1 MDSSRE
7 AHLLT
12 KRLIFIITDYRVSFL
27 SLSSACYIGLLGS
40 GCFSGNFVLFCFLTF
55 QKGGGIVSHEYKH
68 E

>member
-7 AHLLT
+7 ADLLT
-12 KRLIFIITDYRVSFL
+12 KRLIFIISDYRVSFL

-40 GCFSGNFVLFCFLTF
+40 GCFSGNFVLFFNF
-55 QKGGGIVSHEYKH
+55 SGGGIVSHEYKH

>member
-7 AHLLT
+7 ADLLT
-12 KRLIFIITDYRVSFL
+12 KRLILVISDYRVSFL

-40 GCFSGNFVLFCFLTF
+40 GCFSG
-55 QKGGGIVSHEYKH
+55 GGGGVVSHEYKH

>member
-7 AHLLT
+7 ADLLT
-12 KRLIFIITDYRVSFL
+12 KRLILVISDYRVSFL

-40 GCFSGNFVLFCFLTF
+40 GCFSGNFVLFFNF
-55 QKGGGIVSHEYKH
+55 SGGVVSHEYKH